1 MKASFS
7 EDLECCTAHEEI
19 PISRAASVSIRE
31 DVDVYHEL
39 LVLLQNQAK
48 DKFVSDEKF
57 LEKNRYHQK
66 KTTLRTNSRST
77 LSGTEAGQDGLRK
90 LLSESTSFCFF
101 SFFFSPE
108 KIDIRLYYAI

>member
-1 MKASFS
+1 MEDDVGVDADWSPMKASFS

-66 KTTLRTNSRST
+66 KQHFELTLDRHYQELKQGRM
-77 LSGTEAGQDGLRK
+77 D
-90 LLSESTSFCFF
+90 
-101 SFFFSPE
+101 
-108 KIDIRLYYAI
+108 